1 MRIKALFVDDEPL
14 MRRAW
19 QRQFER
25 HAQVDLR
32 TCEGGERALKML
44 EAAAFDVVV
53 ADVQMPE
60 VSGLELL
67 KQIKARHP
75 ATEVIMLTGQAE
87 FDGAVTAG
95 RLGAFAYLQKQGDR
109 DHHLAVL
116 LNAARVTRLTRE
128 NSVLRARAS
137 QGLFFSHS
145 PSMVP
150 VQRMLDMF
158 APTDLSVLLLGPN
171 GVGKTLLA
179 KEIHARSPR
188 AHGPFLTFDAGQNAA
203 GIWESRIHGHLRGA
217 FTGSV
222 ESRAG
227 VFEEATGGTVFL
239 DEIGDIP
246 LAQQSAL
253 LRVLQEGKVQRL
265 GSSLDVDVDVRV
277 ISATN
282 RDIQAMIN
290 RGEFR
295 SDLYHRLKFEEV
307 HVPAL
312 AQRTEDIPMLA
323 QRFVA
328 GTTAARVAP
337 DALAAFMRYPWPGNV
352 RELRRV
358 IARAAVLAGRGDIE
372 PEHLPEG
379 ITEFLRAGRASA
391 GFVDCNQAWKAA
403 IEPAEDAIRAHY
415 LRTVLDR
422 HDGNMT
428 KAAKAAGLDR
438 ANFRRHVRRHLPE
451 WRR

>member
-19 QRQFER
+19 RRQFER
-25 HAQVDLR
+25 HPHVDLR
-32 TCEGGERALKML
+32 ICESAEQTLAML
-44 EAAAFDVVV
+44 EAAAFDVVI
-53 ADVQMPE
+53 ADVHMPE
-60 VSGLELL
+60 MSGLELL
-67 KQIKARHP
+67 KQIKTRYP
-75 ATEVIMLTGQAE
+75 ATEVVMLTGHAE
-87 FDGAVTAG
+87 FGGAVSAG

-109 DHHLAVL
+109 DHHLTVIR
-116 LNAARVTRLTRE
+116 NAARVTRLTRE
-128 NSVLRARAS
+128 NSELRAHA
-137 QGLFFSHS
+137 QHGLFFSHS
-145 PSMVP
+145 PSMRP

-188 AHGPFLTFDAGQNAA
+188 VGGPFLTFDAGQNAP
-203 GIWESRIHGHLRGA
+203 GIWESRIHGHLRGS
-217 FTGSV
+217 FTGST
-222 ESRAG
+222 ESRPG
-227 VFEEATGGTVFL
+227 IFEAAKGGTVLL

-265 GSSLDVDVDVRV
+265 GSNIDIDVDVRV

-282 RDIQAMIN
+282 RDIRAMIA

-307 HVPAL
+307 RVPAL
-312 AQRTEDIPMLA
+312 IERTEDIPMLA

-328 GTTAARVAP
+328 ETTAARVAP
-337 DALAAFMRYPWPGNV
+337 DALATLMRYRWPGNV

-358 IARAAVLAGRGDIE
+358 IARSAVLAGTGDIE
-372 PEHLPEG
+372 SEHLPET
-379 ITEFLRAGRASA
+379 ITELLHGGQASP
-391 GFVDCNQAWKAA
+391 GFVDCTRAWRAA
-403 IEPAEDAIRAHY
+403 IEPAENAIRAHY

-422 HDGNMT
+422 HGGNMT
-428 KAAKAAGLDR
+428 QAAKAAGLDR
-438 ANFRRHVRRHLPE
+438 ANFRRHVRRHLPD

>member
-19 QRQFER
+19 QRQFDR

-32 TCEGGERALKML
+32 LCESGERALEML
-44 EAAAFDVVV
+44 EATAFDVVII
-53 ADVQMPE
+53 DVQMPE
-60 VSGLELL
+60 MSGLALL
-67 KQIKARHP
+67 TQVKARHP
-75 ATEVIMLTGQAE
+75 ATEVVMLTGQAE
-87 FDGAVTAG
+87 FGAAVTAG

-109 DHHLAVL
+109 DHHLTVIR
-116 LNAARVTRLTRE
+116 NAARVTRLTRE
-128 NSVLRARAS
+128 NAALRAQAT
-137 QGLFFSHS
+137 QCLFFSQS

-150 VQRMLDMF
+150 VQRMLEMF

-188 AHGPFLTFDAGQNAA
+188 ADGPFLTFDAGQNAP
-203 GIWESRIHGHLRGA
+203 GIWESRIHGHLRGS
-217 FTGSV
+217 FTGST
-222 ESRAG
+222 ESRPG
-227 VFEEATGGTVFL
+227 IFEAASGGTVL
-239 DEIGDIP
+239 IDEIGDIP

-265 GSSLDVDVDVRV
+265 GSNIDIDVDVRV

-282 RDIQAMIN
+282 RDIQAMIAG
-290 RGEFR
+290 GEFR

-307 HVPAL
+307 RVPAL
-312 AQRTEDIPMLA
+312 IERAEDIPILA

-328 GTTAARVAP
+328 KTTAARIAP
-337 DALAAFMRYPWPGNV
+337 DALAALMRYRWPGNV

-358 IARAAVLAGRGDIE
+358 IARAAVLAGTGDIE
-372 PEHLPEG
+372 PEHLPEPILELISG
-379 ITEFLRAGRASA
+379 GQASP
-391 GFVDCNQAWKAA
+391 GFVDCNRGWRAA
-403 IEPAEDAIRAHY
+403 IEPAENAIRAHY

-422 HDGNMT
+422 HGGNMT
-428 KAAKAAGLDR
+428 QAAKAAGLDR
-438 ANFRRHVRRHLPE
+438 ANFRRHVRRHLPD
-451 WRR
+451 WQR